1 MEATPSWML
10 AQKKA
15 FYGWANAYLN
25 YNSAELRAIELKHP
39 SDLSDGTILIRLLE
53 AVERRK
59 LQIFKSKHRNPR
71 SMFDSTESI
80 KFVLDYLRSGDK
92 RGIPID
98 LGAEDIV
105 KNCTL
110 KTSLTV
116 LWRFIIQYGIQ
127 VFEDE
132 VASSPHGGHKQK
144 MAAFQKSPENQ
155 LKTWVNSVLPQ
166 GLQIRN
172 FKSDFQDGV
181 VITYLL
187 NMLFKQEDR
196 ISEDDMKTLD
206 ADELLDGVMRMADEK
221 LGIPVL
227 LDTEQHMRS
236 PVKQAVMAYVS
247 VIRSSK
253 ATIDRVGSQ
262 QTDAIDKVKKAHK
275 FMQDSLRVQL
285 TSAEERLGER
295 DNVIASLVRDV
306 EHTKSVSEEKEKESA
321 AQIMELKK
329 RIDSLMAENARIQ
342 AKAAKKNSEHV
353 AKESELTSK
362 VSVLTAN
369 LEETNKRLK
378 LAEANMALSDRT
390 TALQLL
396 LEESK
401 EQLIVVQEDLE
412 AKFADEKAR
421 YVLLFEEVKARLSKS
436 NHAGQNLRTE
446 CQRLTRQLEMQS
458 SELISLRDV
467 LTSRN
472 LRIKDLEALVKEK
485 ENVVLTQEACFRL
498 QLEEMNEFIT
508 EMRGREK
515 DLMKKVEELSVKPP
529 PLPPAAVAKREN
541 LREKARSHPH
551 HVHRKKEE
559 LVRDSMVIH
568 SHSMREAHHGPSSN
582 MDTFSRPMLSMR
594 MDYEKTV
601 EQINTRFGK
610 TKLKTTW
617 RFLGL
622 DKERNEVI
630 LILTN
635 PGKRGGKSKRILTV
649 NGREEYNEKSDM
661 TSFGCK
667 IGMGPDAMRIR
678 LAILG
683 DSIFELFLNEK
694 RFEDIRNDY
703 YIKKSRS
710 FSRDR
715 M

>member
-1 MEATPSWML
+1 MESTPSWML

-25 YNSAELRAIELKHP
+25 YNSAELRAIELKRP

-59 LQIFKSKHRNPR
+59 LQYFKSKHRHPR

-92 RGIPID
+92 RGIAID
-98 LGAEDIV
+98 LGADDIV
-105 KNCTL
+105 KNCSL

-132 VASSPHGGHKQK
+132 DALSPRGGHKQK

-206 ADELLDGVMRMADEK
+206 ADELLDGVMKMADEK

-285 TSAEERLGER
+285 TSAEERLGVR
-295 DNVIASLVRDV
+295 DNVIASLQKDI
-306 EHTKSVSEEKEKESA
+306 EHTKNVSEEKEKESA
-321 AQIMELKK
+321 AQILELKK

-412 AKFADEKAR
+412 AKFAAEKSR

-446 CQRLTRQLEMQS
+446 CQRLTRQLQMQS
-458 SELISLRDV
+458 SELMSLRDV

-472 LRIKDLEALVKEK
+472 LRIKELEALVKEK

-508 EMRGREK
+508 EMRVREN

-529 PLPPAAVAKREN
+529 PPPPVAAAKRGSP
-541 LREKARSHPH
+541 REKVRSHPL
-551 HVHRKKEE
+551 HVHRKEE
-559 LVRDSMVIH
+559 LVRDSMRGH
-568 SHSMREAHHGPSSN
+568 SVREAHHGP
-582 MDTFSRPMLSMR
+582 RPKKDVFAGPMVSMQ

-601 EQINTRFGK
+601 EQLNTRFGK

-630 LILTN
+630 LILTD
-635 PGKRGGKSKRILTV
+635 PGKQGKKSKRILTV

-678 LAILG
+678 LAIL
-683 DSIFELFLNEK
+683 SNTIFELFLNEK

>member
-1 MEATPSWML
+1 METTPLWML

-25 YNSAELRAIELKHP
+25 SNSAELRATELRRP

-59 LQIFKSKHRNPR
+59 LQIFKSKHRQPR
-71 SMFDSTESI
+71 SMFDSSESV
-80 KFVLDYLRSGDK
+80 KFVLDYLRSVDK
-92 RGIPID
+92 RSIPID
-98 LGAEDIV
+98 LGADEIV

-132 VASSPHGGHKQK
+132 EGSPLNVEHKQNFPI
-144 MAAFQKSPENQ
+144 FQKSPESQ
-155 LKTWVNSVLPQ
+155 LKTWVNIVLPD

-172 FKSDFQDGV
+172 FQSDFQDGV
-181 VITYLL
+181 VLTYLL
-187 NMLFKQEDR
+187 NMLFKEEDR
-196 ISEDDMKTLD
+196 VSEDDMKTLD
-206 ADELLDGVMRMADEK
+206 ADELLDGVMKMADEK

-227 LDTEQHMRS
+227 LDTEQHMRA
-236 PVKQAVMAYVS
+236 PVKQAVMAYVA

-253 ATIDRVGSQ
+253 ATLDRVGSA
-262 QTDAIDKVKKAHK
+262 QTDAMDKVKKAHK
-275 FMQDSLRVQL
+275 FMEDSLRVQL
-285 TSAEERLGER
+285 TSAEKRLVER
-295 DNVIASLVRDV
+295 DNVIASLKKDI
-306 EHTKSVSEEKEKESA
+306 EHNKSISEEKDKESA
-321 AQIMELKK
+321 AQILELS
-329 RIDSLMAENARIQ
+329 RRVESLMAENASLQ
-342 AKAAKKNSEHV
+342 AKAGQSNSQHV
-353 AKESELTSK
+353 AKEAELTSR

-369 LEETNKRLK
+369 LEERNKRLK
-378 LAEANMALSDRT
+378 VAEANMALSDRT

-401 EQLIVVQEDLE
+401 EQLMVVQEDLE
-412 AKFADEKAR
+412 AKFAAEKSR
-421 YVLLFEEVKARLSKS
+421 YVLLFNEVKARLSKS

-446 CQRLTRQLEMQS
+446 CQKLTRKLEMQK
-458 SELISLRDV
+458 SELLSLRDV

-472 LRIKDLEALVKEK
+472 LRIKELDASMKEK
-485 ENVVLTQEACFRL
+485 ENIVLTQEACFRL
-498 QLEEMNEFIT
+498 QLEEMNEFIG

-515 DLMKKVEELSVKPP
+515 DLMKKLEKLSVKPP
-529 PLPPAAVAKREN
+529 PPPPAAVAKSDFHRH
-541 LREKARSHPH
+541 KARSH
-551 HVHRKKEE
+551 RGNSKKED
-559 LVRDSMVIH
+559 LIRDSIVRRP
-568 SHSMREAHHGPSSN
+568 SRNSRESYGPRSSKLDEFSAPLVSME
-582 MDTFSRPMLSMR
+582 

-622 DKERNEVI
+622 DTERNEVI
-630 LILTN
+630 LLLSD

-649 NGREEYNEKSDM
+649 NGVEEYNEKSDM
-661 TSFGCK
+661 TSFACK

-678 LAILG
+678 LAIL
-683 DSIFELFLNEK
+683 SSTIFELFINEK

>member
-1 MEATPSWML
+1 METTPLWML

-71 SMFDSTESI
+71 SMFDSTESV

-98 LGAEDIV
+98 LGANDIV
-105 KNCTL
+105 KNCSL

-127 VFEDE
+127 VYEDE
-132 VASSPHGGHKQK
+132 EASSPRGRHQQK
-144 MAAFQKSPENQ
+144 MTDFQKSPENQ

-206 ADELLDGVMRMADEK
+206 ADELLDGVMKMADEK

-295 DNVIASLVRDV
+295 DNVIASLQRDI

-321 AQIMELKK
+321 AQILELKK
-329 RIDSLMAENARIQ
+329 RIDGLMAENARIQ
-342 AKAAKKNSEHV
+342 TKAAKKNSEHV
-353 AKESELTSK
+353 AKESELTAK

-401 EQLIVVQEDLE
+401 EQLIVVQEDLT
-412 AKFADEKAR
+412 AKFAAEKSR

-472 LRIKDLEALVKEK
+472 LRIKDLEASVKEK

-498 QLEEMNEFIT
+498 QLEEMNEFIG
-508 EMRGREK
+508 EMQGREK

-529 PLPPAAVAKREN
+529 PLPPAAVAKRESH
-541 LREKARSHPH
+541 REKARSHPH
-551 HVHRKKEE
+551 HGHRKKEE
-559 LVRDSMVIH
+559 LVRDSMGR
-568 SHSMREAHHGPSSN
+568 HSMREAHHGPRPN
-582 MDTFSRPMLSMR
+582 VDTFSGPMISMQ

-630 LILTN
+630 LILSD

-678 LAILG
+678 LAIL
-683 DSIFELFLNEK
+683 SNTIFELFLNEK

>member
-1 MEATPSWML
+1 METAPLWML
-10 AQKKA
+10 AQKRA

-25 YNSAELRAIELKHP
+25 HNSAELRAIELKRP
-39 SDLSDGTILIRLLE
+39 GDLSDGTILIRLLE

-59 LQIFKSKHRNPR
+59 LQIFKSKHRQPR
-71 SMFDSTESI
+71 SMFDSTESV
-80 KFVLDYLRSGDK
+80 KFVLDYLRSVDK
-92 RGIPID
+92 RSIPID
-98 LGAEDIV
+98 LGADDIV
-105 KNCTL
+105 KNCSL

-127 VFEDE
+127 IFEDE
-132 VASSPHGGHKQK
+132 ESSSLHVEHKQK
-144 MAAFQKSPENQ
+144 MQVFQKSPENQ

-166 GLQIRN
+166 GLQVRN

-181 VITYLL
+181 VLTYLL
-187 NMLFKQEDR
+187 NMLFKEEDR

-206 ADELLDGVMRMADEK
+206 SDELLDGVMKMADEK
-221 LGIPVL
+221 LGIPIL

-236 PVKQAVMAYVS
+236 PVKQAVMAYVA

-253 ATIDRVGSQ
+253 ATLDRVGSQ

-285 TSAEERLGER
+285 SSAEERLGER
-295 DNVIASLVRDV
+295 DNVIASLQKDIER
-306 EHTKSVSEEKEKESA
+306 TKSVSEEKEKESA
-321 AQIMELKK
+321 AQISELKK
-329 RIDSLMAENARIQ
+329 RIDSLMAENASIQ
-342 AKAAKKNSEHV
+342 TRAAKKSSEHV
-353 AKESELTSK
+353 AKESELTCK

-369 LEETNKRLK
+369 LDETNKRLK
-378 LAEANMALSDRT
+378 VAEENMALSDRT

-401 EQLIVVQEDLE
+401 EQLIVLREDLE
-412 AKFADEKAR
+412 AKFAAEKSR

-458 SELISLRDV
+458 SELMSLRDV
-467 LTSRN
+467 LSSRN
-472 LRIKDLEALVKEK
+472 IRIKELEAAMKEK

-498 QLEEMNEFIT
+498 QLEEMNEFIA

-515 DLMKKVEELSVKPP
+515 NLMKTVEELSVKPP
-529 PLPPAAVAKREN
+529 PPPQAAVAKRDGH
-541 LREKARSHPH
+541 REKVRSHPL
-551 HVHRKKEE
+551 HRYEKKEE
-559 LVRDSMVIH
+559 LVRDSMVRH
-568 SHSMREAHHGPSSN
+568 SQSLRESHHGPRPKV
-582 MDTFSRPMLSMR
+582 DEFSAPMVSMH

-601 EQINTRFGK
+601 EQTNTRFGK
-610 TKLKTTW
+610 TKWKTTW

-622 DKERNEVI
+622 DNGRNEVI
-630 LILTN
+630 LLLSD
-635 PGKRGGKSKRILTV
+635 PGKRAGKSKRIITV

-661 TSFGCK
+661 TSFACK
-667 IGMGPDAMRIR
+667 IGMGQDAMRIR
-678 LAILG
+678 LAIL
-683 DSIFELFLNEK
+683 SNTKFELYLNEK

-710 FSRDR
+710 YSRT
-715 M
+715 